1 LIRQVRQ
8 IHAEVPMLWFN
19 AASSRRGAGVAGKE
33 RFQRR
38 TRRAFLGADATAV
51 ETLEDRQLLSVSAST
66 LAGRAAVA
74 GTVSTYETL
83 SGKTII
89 LKETQTVL
97 GPATFDGQH
106 VVDTEEIGGPPGGS
120 TTATTHSFATING
133 AGWLVYGTTGTTQTG
148 GNQSSDMTTNSPP
161 EVVLPGTMVVG
172 TPYTE
177 HTTATEQV
185 TSPNEITSIVT
196 QSSTVLTLEAGKHS
210 VKVPA
215 GRFLAYVV
223 DETITTSTST
233 TINVSGTPIT
243 ATSGPTTNTAKEYYA
258 PKVGLVEYAIGAL
271 DNVEL
276 VGRGH
281 KAEGTQGNR
290 KLLRIEGHSMRE
302 AAVSG
307 ARKPAPALASTPR
320 PKP

>member
-1 LIRQVRQ
+1 
-8 IHAEVPMLWFN
+8 MLWFN

-33 RFQRR
+33 RFRRR
-38 TRRAFLGADATAV
+38 TRRAFLGTGATAV

-83 SGKTII
+83 SGKTVI
-89 LKETQTVL
+89 LKETQKVV
-97 GPATFDGQH
+97 GPAKFDGQN
-106 VVDTEEIGGPPGGS
+106 VVDTEEMGGPPGGG

-148 GNQSSDMTTNSPP
+148 GTQSSDMTTYSPP

-177 HTTATEQV
+177 RTTGTEQV
-185 TSPNEITSIVT
+185 TTPNAITSIVT
-196 QSSTVLTLEAGKHS
+196 QSSTVLTLEPGKHS

-215 GRFLAYVV
+215 GRYMAYVV

-233 TINVSGTPIT
+233 TITVSGTPIT
-243 ATSGPTTNTAKEYYA
+243 TTSGPTTNTATDYYA
-258 PKVGLVEYAIGAL
+258 PKVGLVEDAIGAQ
-271 DNVEL
+271 DKFEL
-276 VGRGH
+276 VGL
-281 KAEGTQGNR
+281 EGGAKDTQGNR
-290 KLLRIEGHSMRE
+290 KLLRMEGHSKRMG
-302 AAVSG
+302 AVTIG
-307 ARKPAPALASTPR
+307 GQT
-320 PKP
+320 